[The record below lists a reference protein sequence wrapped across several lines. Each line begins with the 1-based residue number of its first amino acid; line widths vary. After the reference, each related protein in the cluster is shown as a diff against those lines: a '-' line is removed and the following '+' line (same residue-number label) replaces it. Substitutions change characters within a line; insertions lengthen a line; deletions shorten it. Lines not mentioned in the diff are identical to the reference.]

1 MIQSQSVQRLF
12 ATGELA
18 KHTVTAF
25 GSNGQHFDTQEHLI
39 QTLTNA
45 ISGKEII
52 LVKGSRSQKME
63 NVVAALVDNFR
74 AN

>member
-1 MIQSQSVQRLF
+1 
-12 ATGELA
+12 
-18 KHTVTAF
+18 
-25 GSNGQHFDTQEHLI
+25 
-39 QTLTNA
+39 LTNA